1 MELIGVRGIKGV
13 GGSIYISAST
23 KIGLTWRRSTNV
35 GGGDHQFGGRV
46 VVE

>member
-13 GGSIYISAST
+13 GGSIYIYAST
-23 KIGLTWRRSTNV
+23 KIGLTRRSSTTV

-46 VVE
+46 AVD